1 MNKTKPGIGIVRASL
16 PGITWSPYP
25 RYIRKIMKVL
35 SAGDFL
41 LRVGT
46 KEKRFGQSLYFEV
59 PIINPR

>member
-1 MNKTKPGIGIVRASL
+1 
-16 PGITWSPYP
+16 
-25 RYIRKIMKVL
+25 MKVL

-41 LRVGT
+41 LRAGT